1 MTGTVMKA
9 NKKSKRKKAVKSAL
23 FQAFAM
29 LLGLLIVAPII
40 YAIFISVMPAD
51 QILSRPPTIIPKTV
65 ILDNYKKAIEAT
77 SLGRYM
83 LNSLILAGVSSLV
96 RIITAS
102 MAAFAFSFFR
112 FRGKGLLFALTMGT
126 IMIPGDV
133 VLVTNY
139 QTVSKLGLVNTYLGM
154 MVVFMVSALNIF
166 IMRQNFLSFSKEV
179 KEASEVDGCSNFR
192 FFTTILLPLN
202 KPVLTTVFISAFIGT
217 WNTYLWPMLVTN
229 ADSMRTVQV
238 GVTMLNFPE
247 GTVYGPIMAASV
259 LVLLPV
265 AILFIIFRRQIV
277 GGLMGGAVKG

>member
-1 MTGTVMKA
+1 M
-9 NKKSKRKKAVKSAL
+9 NDRRSKKIKSAL
-23 FQAFAM
+23 YQVFAIVV
-29 LLGLLIVAPII
+29 GLIIISPII

-51 QILSRPPTIIPKTV
+51 QILSKPPTIIPKS
-65 ILDNYKKAIEAT
+65 IIGDNYQQALNAT

-83 LNSLILAGVSSLV
+83 LNSLVLAGVSSVV

-102 MAAFAFSFFR
+102 MAAFSFSFFE
-112 FRGKGLLFALTMGT
+112 FRGKSFLFALTMGT

-139 QTVSKLGLVNTYLGM
+139 QTVAKLGLVNTYLGM

-179 KEASEVDGCSNFR
+179 KEASEVDGCGNFR
-192 FFTTILLPLN
+192 FFATILLPLN
-202 KPVLTTVFISAFIGT
+202 RPVLTTVFISAFIGT

-229 ADSMRTVQV
+229 DDAMRTVQV

-265 AILFIIFRRQIV
+265 AIMFIIFRRQIV

>member
-1 MTGTVMKA
+1 MKA
-9 NKKSKRKKAVKSAL
+9 FDPVKDKRNKKIKSSL
-23 FQAFAM
+23 YQIFAI
-29 LLGLLIVAPII
+29 LVGLMIISPII

-51 QILSRPPTIIPKTV
+51 QILSKPPTVIPKS
-65 ILDNYKKAIEAT
+65 IIGDNYQKAIEST

-83 LNSLILAGVSSLV
+83 LNSLVLAGVSSLI

-102 MAAFAFSFFR
+102 MAAFSFSFFE
-112 FRGKGLLFALTMGT
+112 FKGKSFLFALTMGT

-179 KEASEVDGCSNFR
+179 KEASEVDGCGNFR
-192 FFTTILLPLN
+192 FFATILLPLN
-202 KPVLTTVFISAFIGT
+202 RPVLTTVFISAFIGT

-229 ADSMRTVQV
+229 DDAMRTVQV

-265 AILFIIFRRQIV
+265 AVMFIVFRRHIV